1 MLWIKTAQGGR
12 NASIDIA
19 AANERGVTVC
29 GTGGMPWSTAE
40 LTWALILA
48 LAKKV
53 TVEDA
58 AIREGRF
65 MTTLGL
71 DLDGK
76 TLGLLGLG
84 KLGARVATIGLAF
97 GMNVIA
103 WCVRT
108 RERERE
114 RETFFV
120 CTAVVYFERRL
131 TRGCIG
137 LCV

>member
-65 MTTLGL
+65 MTALGL

-114 RETFFV
+114 TRDVFCV
-120 CTAVVYFERRL
+120 HSRRL
-131 TRGCIG
+131 F
-137 LCV
+137 